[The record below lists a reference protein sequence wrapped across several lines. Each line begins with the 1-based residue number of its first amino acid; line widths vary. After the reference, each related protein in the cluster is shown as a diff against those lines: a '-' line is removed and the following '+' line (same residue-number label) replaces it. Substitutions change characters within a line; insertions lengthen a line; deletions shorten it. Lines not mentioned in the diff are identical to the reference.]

1 MKPILA
7 TGKSVRRAHFVDAPS
22 LNVPPERLPRRALLG
37 MGADSPHLLC
47 LRLEEIRA
55 GDVLRFS
62 DVRDTSLPQSKLLS
76 KRLRALT

>member
-7 TGKSVRRAHFVDAPS
+7 RAKSTRQAHFENAPS
-22 LNVPPERLPRRALLG
+22 LNVPPERLPRRAVRG
-37 MGADSPHLLC
+37 VGAHSPHLLC

-55 GDVLRFS
+55 GDVLRVS